1 MIDYVDP
8 FVIGGGRGGEEDVG
22 PDESSDF
29 TAITAD
35 PVMSEASYDISK
47 REP

>member
-8 FVIGGGRGGEEDVG
+8 FVIGSEG

-35 PVMSEASYDISK
+35 QVMSEASYDISK
-47 REP
+47 NEP